1 MIYLFNSAC
10 KRSYFANVYRLV
22 GKPTGVRQELRYTEG
37 QNAPPVST
45 DREHLNSACTI
56 CYVDRY
62 AEGGYRFYPF
72 RRGKIKSISRTQGR
86 VYYDVELGQ
95 HCHAPSPDDFTRSFY
110 ASVDSGPRLVESNP
124 ESSDD
129 GIYCIEGPD
138 LADQVRCTG
147 DSWAH
152 SIDQIYE
159 TFAFRFG
166 APAFFLVEITRGR
179 KAPPSDELGLKLK
192 ANTQYTI
199 TVLHRLANERDVA
212 SNRKISIRIGNEINH
227 EFPVESRSD
236 RIHVP
241 ISLPPTPHTTGS
253 ISISTS
259 ANSEGSSGGSLHYSV
274 DIPFRTRTRRVN
286 LILLASLFAVVYL
299 KQAWQSGWLF
309 LSPDTWLLS
318 AAEFAPFAIVLWA
331 IYKFR
336 GQTKLTGL

>member
-22 GKPTGVRQELRYTEG
+22 GKPAGIRQELRYTEG
-37 QNAPPVST
+37 RNAPPVST
-45 DREHLNSACTI
+45 DREHLKSTCTV

-72 RRGKIKSISRTQGR
+72 RRGKIRSISRTQGR
-86 VYYDVELGQ
+86 VYYEVELEE
-95 HCHAPSPDDFTRSFY
+95 HCHAPSPDDFTRAFY

-129 GIYCIEGPD
+129 GIYCVKGPD
-138 LADQVRCTG
+138 LAEHVRCTG

-152 SIDQIYE
+152 SIEQIYG

-166 APAFFLVEITRGR
+166 APAFFLAEITRRR

-192 ANTQYTI
+192 ADTQYTI
-199 TVLHRLANERDVA
+199 TVLYRLDNEPSVA
-212 SNRKISIRIGNEINH
+212 SNRKIYIRIGNEINY
-227 EFPVESRSD
+227 EFPVDSRSD
-236 RIHVP
+236 RIQMP
-241 ISLPPTPHTTGS
+241 ISLPPTPFTTGS
-253 ISISTS
+253 ISIRTS
-259 ANSEGSSGGSLHYSV
+259 VDSEGSSGGNLHYSV
-274 DIPFRTRTRRVN
+274 DIPFRSRTRRVN
-286 LILLASLFAVVYL
+286 LILLASLFSVVYL
-299 KQAWQSGWLF
+299 KQAWQSGWRL
-309 LSPDTWLLS
+309 LSFDTWLWT

-336 GQTKLTGL
+336 GQAKLTGL